1 MCFSAIFQTCKEE
14 TKMNKIE
21 VTGCIEMCADKIIA
35 LSMAIEDV
43 CPLYTEDRG
52 TAEELERMLNLVFI
66 LREQASKLKIAVDAL
81 DAV

>member
-1 MCFSAIFQTCKEE
+1 
-14 TKMNKIE
+14 MNKIE